1 MAESAGLQAYA
12 EPKTM
17 LARARALKQ
26 RIRAGEVVFG
36 AWLSLTDP
44 VAAEIMGRVGFDF
57 LMLDAEHSV
66 WDLGAMQ
73 TAIMALGDAPTVPMV
88 RVAWNDHVRIKQAL
102 DLGAEGIVAPMVRT
116 TEECGALVSAC
127 LYPPV
132 GTRGYGPRRA
142 SHYYRDAD
150 AYVAAANDSIIVM
163 PQLEDVAS
171 LNAIDDYLS
180 VPGID
185 ALWLGPN
192 DLSGSAGLLR
202 QLDHP
207 TVRSALDKAIEA
219 AAARGISV
227 CMGVNTRADEQAAL
241 VRSGVRMLLVTS
253 DTELLVAGGMASL
266 RASREA
272 LAAEISP

>member
-1 MAESAGLQAYA
+1 MAESVGLDTLTAPGA
-12 EPKTM
+12 M
-17 LARARALKQ
+17 LVRARGLKQ
-26 RIRAGEVVFG
+26 RVRAGEVVLG

-44 VAAEIMGRVGFDF
+44 VAAEILGRVGFDY
-57 LMLDAEHSV
+57 LMIDAEHSV
-66 WDLGAMQ
+66 WDHGAMQ
-73 TAIMALGDAPTVPMV
+73 TAILALNGSPTVPIV

-116 TEECGALVSAC
+116 TDECRALVSAC
-127 LYPPV
+127 LYPPL

-142 SHYYRDAD
+142 SNYYRDAD
-150 AYVAAANDSIIVM
+150 AYVAAANDSILIM
-163 PQLEDVAS
+163 PQLEDVTTLDA
-171 LNAIDDYLS
+171 LDAYLS

-202 QLDHP
+202 RLDHP

-227 CMGVNTRADEQAAL
+227 CMGVNSVASEQAAL
-241 VRSGVRMLLVTS
+241 VARGVRMLLVTS
-253 DTELLVAGGMASL
+253 DTELLIAGSIASL
-266 RASREA
+266 RATREA
-272 LAAEISP
+272 LR

>member
-1 MAESAGLQAYA
+1 MAESAGLDAYA
-12 EPKTM
+12 DPQTI

-26 RIRAGEVVFG
+26 RIRAGEVVLG

-44 VAAEIMGRVGFDF
+44 VAAEILGRVGFDF
-57 LMLDAEHSV
+57 LMIDAEHSV

-73 TAIMALGDAPTVPMV
+73 TAIMALNGASTVPIV

-116 TEECGALVSAC
+116 TEECRALVSAC
-127 LYPPV
+127 LYPPF

-142 SHYYRDAD
+142 AHYYRDAD
-150 AYVAAANDSIIVM
+150 AYVAAANDSILVM
-163 PQLEDVAS
+163 PQLEDVSTLETLDA
-171 LNAIDDYLS
+171 YLA

-202 QLDHP
+202 QMDHP
-207 TVRSALDKAIEA
+207 TVRGAIDQVIEA
-219 AAARGISV
+219 ASARGISV
-227 CMGVNTRADEQAAL
+227 CMGVNSRASEQAAL
-241 VRSGVRMLLVTS
+241 VRRGVRMLLVTS
-253 DTELLVAGGMASL
+253 DTELLIAGSMALL

-272 LAAEISP
+272 LAAGTSP

>member
-1 MAESAGLQAYA
+1 MAN
-12 EPKTM
+12 TN
-17 LARARALKQ
+17 LKNSLK
-26 RIRAGEVVFG
+26 AKLKKGEVAIG
-36 AWLSLTDP
+36 TTISIGHPDI
-44 VAAEIMGRVGFDF
+44 AETLGQLGYDWMLIDTEHAPLEVGTVQL
-57 LMLDAEHSV
+57 LMQ
-66 WDLGAMQ
+66 AMRYS
-73 TAIMALGDAPTVPMV
+73 PTVPIV

-116 TEECGALVSAC
+116 TEECRALVSAC
-127 LYPPV
+127 LYPPA

-171 LNAIDDYLS
+171 LDAIDEYLS
-180 VPGID
+180 VTGID

-192 DLSGSAGLLR
+192 DLSGSAGFLR

-207 TVRSALDKAIEA
+207 TVRSALDRAIEA

-241 VRSGVRMLLVTS
+241 VRNGVRMLLVTS